1 MIHNKFDKEKQ
12 EMIIDRNTKK
22 VKGISKAVVEN
33 NRTHGDYK
41 NVLETNIP
49 KNKKGN
55 NINKI
60 IQTSDLHNKRR

>member
-22 VKGISKAVVEN
+22 AKGISKAVVEN
-33 NRTHGDYK
+33 NRTHDDYK

-49 KNKKGN
+49 KK
-55 NINKI
+55 
-60 IQTSDLHNKRR
+60 QKRK

>member
-33 NRTHGDYK
+33 NRTHDDYK

-49 KNKKGN
+49 KK
-55 NINKI
+55 
-60 IQTSDLHNKRR
+60 QKRK